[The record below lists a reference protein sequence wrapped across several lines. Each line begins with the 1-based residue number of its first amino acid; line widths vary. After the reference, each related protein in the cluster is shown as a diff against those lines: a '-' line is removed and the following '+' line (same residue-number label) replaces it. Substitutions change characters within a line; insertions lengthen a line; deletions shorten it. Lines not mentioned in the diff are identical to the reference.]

1 MPEARISSSSKSVRY
16 TIKEL
21 IKANNMGKTEIQDN
35 MDFTAENIS
44 SASHHTRSY
53 SPLRNSECSDILSSH
68 EETKAS
74 NNETKAS
81 NNSSKIS
88 QQQIKKQIAPVQK
101 QNSYITGS
109 SGNVFH

>member
-35 MDFTAENIS
+35 MDFTADKINSEGNY
-44 SASHHTRSY
+44 TKSY
-53 SPLRNSECSDILSSH
+53 SPSRNSESNGILSNH
-68 EETKAS
+68 EESKAF
-74 NNETKAS
+74 NKETKAS

-88 QQQIKKQIAPVQK
+88 QQQIKKEIAPVK
-101 QNSYITGS
+101 KENNYITGS